1 MTGKKKNQIY
11 FLCEAYTTMP
21 EFPQFFLQ
29 AYKNSPVID
38 QVREAGAH
46 PTALITNNFTV
57 RTVPSIHLFPNTKT
71 VFEGEEGIQ
80 KFLDM
85 YATRP
90 LAQERATKEPPVP
103 QEPTPAE
110 ETTAGAA
117 KAKAKAPAKPVSKPK
132 APAKPVIKKES
143 TKDVTS
149 KNSDV
154 VRDVKPVPK
163 TTTTKKTRKQQ

>member
-1 MTGKKKNQIY
+1 
-11 FLCEAYTTMP
+11 MP

-38 QVREAGAH
+38 KVLEAGAH

-85 YATRP
+85 YTARP
-90 LAQERATKEPPVP
+90 LAQERAKKE
-103 QEPTPAE
+103 TPAAE
-110 ETTAGAA
+110 APKPEDAKPKAA
-117 KAKAKAPAKPVSKPK
+117 KPAPKPKVPAKPKTT
-132 APAKPVIKKES
+132 AKPAVKKES
-143 TKDVTS
+143 TVQKDVTPINQS
-149 KNSDV
+149 TIQQQQSVVSDVKHVKPVKPV
-154 VRDVKPVPK
+154 VRDVKPVP
-163 TTTTKKTRKQQ
+163 TTTIKKTRKA

>member
-38 QVREAGAH
+38 KVREAGAH

-71 VFEGEEGIQ
+71 VFEGEDGIQ

-90 LAQERATKEPPVP
+90 LAQERATKE
-103 QEPTPAE
+103 EPTPPAE

-117 KAKAKAPAKPVSKPK
+117 KAKAKPVSKPK